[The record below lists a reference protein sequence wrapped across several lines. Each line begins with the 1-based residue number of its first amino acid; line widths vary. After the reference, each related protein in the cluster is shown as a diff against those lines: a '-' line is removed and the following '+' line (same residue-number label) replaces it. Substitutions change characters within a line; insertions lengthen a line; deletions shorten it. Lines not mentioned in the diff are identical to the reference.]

1 MIGGMILQTIR
12 SLAPGSLK
20 SANLVTHDEHNYYK
34 DTLYKII
41 DTVQEVKQN
50 GKVLNKDLLIKDL
63 FDKLDRNL
71 SDSDK
76 ELIAEVKKELKW

>member
-1 MIGGMILQTIR
+1 MIGGMLLQAIK
-12 SLAPGSLK
+12 SLAPGALK
-20 SANLVTHDEHNYYK
+20 SANMVTNDEHNYYK

-50 GKVLNKDLLIKDL
+50 AKVLNKDLLIKDL

-71 SDSDK
+71 SDHDK
-76 ELIAEVKKELKW
+76 DLIAAVKKELKW